1 MSLLSAFRVACMSLG
16 CFAAPTNVHDAP
28 SATWLLEHRHQRHG
42 KPASTQGRTPS
53 ASLYRMY
60 EYLVVGYTVG
70 LRSEIQYFF
79 NQPTWSVKSIPDPE
93 DADAVRYAILAV
105 LTHYLVKAFNRL
117 IERGLPRG
125 CPAIIDADTEAK
137 LRSQEVVFEQQPSWV
152 KFVRRLD
159 QPFTIP
165 NASGETPV
173 DSALSVEFLAMNII
187 IVEPHV
193 AFV

>member
-1 MSLLSAFRVACMSLG
+1 MSLLSAFRVACTNLG
-16 CFAAPTNVHDAP
+16 CFGAPTNVHDAP
-28 SATWLLEHRHQRHG
+28 SATWLLEHRYQRHG
-42 KPASTQGRTPS
+42 KPASTKGRTPN

-70 LRSEIQYFF
+70 LRSEIEYFF
-79 NQPTWSVKSIPDPE
+79 NQPTWSVESIPDPE
-93 DADAVRYAILAV
+93 DADAARYAILAI

-117 IERGLPRG
+117 IERGLSRG
-125 CPAIIDADTEAK
+125 CPAIIDTDTKAK
-137 LRSQEVVFEQQPSWV
+137 LRSQEVVLKQQPSWV

-159 QPFTIP
+159 EPFTIP

-187 IVEPHV
+187 IAEPHV